1 MKIAIDCA
9 DLDYER
15 IDGTRIYIKNLL
27 DRFGALDKKNS
38 FTLYHKKNFNPS
50 LKPKFYPNYQ
60 EKKIGYPFW
69 WTQTGFGFELRWDKP
84 DICWMPIQQVPFL
97 TPQETKIITT
107 VHDLAFK
114 IFPESFPFLDR
125 RKLDFFTET
134 AIKRSQKIIAVS
146 HSTKKDILKYYP
158 KTPEKKVEVA
168 HHGVS
173 QEEFEK
179 KINFSEK
186 KQLLEKYGLKEKR
199 FLLYVGAIQ
208 PRKNIETLIK
218 AFEIIKEKNSHQD
231 LKLVLVGQKAW
242 KPEKT
247 IWRINS
253 SKQSQNIIQTG
264 GISFENL
271 KILYKTA
278 GVFALPSLYEGFGLP
293 ILEAF
298 ASGVPVVAAKNS
310 SLEEIS
316 GNGALLF
323 PATDEIKLTENIL
336 KIIES
341 NKTRNTLTKNAQ
353 KIAGEYSW
361 EKCAQKTL
369 NIISNL

>member
-1 MKIAIDCA
+1 
-9 DLDYER
+9 
-15 IDGTRIYIKNLL
+15 
-27 DRFGALDKKNS
+27 
-38 FTLYHKKNFNPS
+38 
-50 LKPKFYPNYQ
+50 
-60 EKKIGYPFW
+60 
-69 WTQTGFGFELRWDKP
+69 
-84 DICWMPIQQVPFL
+84 
-97 TPQETKIITT
+97 
-107 VHDLAFK
+107 
-114 IFPESFPFLDR
+114 
-125 RKLDFFTET
+125 
-134 AIKRSQKIIAVS
+134 
-146 HSTKKDILKYYP
+146 
-158 KTPEKKVEVA
+158 VA